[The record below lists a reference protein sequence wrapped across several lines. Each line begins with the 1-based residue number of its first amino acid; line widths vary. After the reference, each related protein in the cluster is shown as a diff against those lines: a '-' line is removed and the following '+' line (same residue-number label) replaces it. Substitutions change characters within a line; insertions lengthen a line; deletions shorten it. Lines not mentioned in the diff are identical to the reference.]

1 MKFCPKCGKHY
12 KDSTKFC
19 SDCGVELNQGAEGA
33 SNFTN
38 SIEEAG
44 AAAKSA
50 LNNALSE
57 ENREKAKAAAAD
69 AMEAIKNADI
79 EKGKQLAN
87 DGISKLKASKLAPI
101 VIVLVLAIAAIGYY
115 MHSNSDKSQLENIAE
130 KWIDVNEVGT
140 KYGVLSDGQIDNMLS
155 LCMPDIR
162 TRIEEQLKWSR
173 HDIES
178 KIKRAEM
185 DSGLKQKIEKA
196 KKTKFD
202 REIEA
207 IEISGDNATIFYKIA
222 FDGKK
227 VRQAISCRKIN
238 DKWYLAKNALRD

>member
-79 EKGKQLAN
+79 EKGK
-87 DGISKLKASKLAPI
+87 
-101 VIVLVLAIAAIGYY
+101 
-115 MHSNSDKSQLENIAE
+115 
-130 KWIDVNEVGT
+130 
-140 KYGVLSDGQIDNMLS
+140 
-155 LCMPDIR
+155 R
-162 TRIEEQLKWSR
+162 
-173 HDIES
+173 
-178 KIKRAEM
+178 
-185 DSGLKQKIEKA
+185 
-196 KKTKFD
+196 
-202 REIEA
+202 
-207 IEISGDNATIFYKIA
+207 
-222 FDGKK
+222 
-227 VRQAISCRKIN
+227 
-238 DKWYLAKNALRD
+238 